1 VNFLPHVWQ
10 VSFSSFST
18 FNEEGDTS
26 SVIGVTFSADG
37 VTFSEE
43 GGVTF
48 WIDPTRNS

>member
-10 VSFSSFST
+10 VSFSSFLT
-18 FNEEGDTS
+18 FSEEGD
-26 SVIGVTFSADG
+26 TFSADG